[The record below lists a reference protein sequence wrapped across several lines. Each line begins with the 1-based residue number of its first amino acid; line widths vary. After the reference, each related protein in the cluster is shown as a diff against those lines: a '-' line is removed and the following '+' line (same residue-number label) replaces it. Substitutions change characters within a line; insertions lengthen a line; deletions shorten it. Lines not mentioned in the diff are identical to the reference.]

1 MAAAR
6 KPTHTCSGRV
16 CFAHYQL
23 PFPMMH
29 SLPLVPH
36 RFWWW
41 SPNKPQFFRS
51 IILPW
56 SKVLRCS
63 PNDEILAKA
72 AAVKHIP
79 IAKLDNW
86 GPVHGNT
93 HHQTSS
99 SEYTCRISWRKLKD
113 TRSIWV
119 FISLDNSV
127 VSSHGRPSRKATI
140 ALQLTNTAKMIRSS
154 RTYGRAYQKPRAE
167 KELSLPSKVQMETC
181 CAASWEVPFEC
192 HALAFFGHWQHSV
205 HVSFSESSWSCG
217 PLGPRAISIHISNL
231 TVPGMLAAWKHCHGL
246 DWHPQS
252 HLSWEHL
259 VSISL
264 GISRERWNFIGIP
277 TEIANVSVPSAL
289 PKGHIQ
295 PSFARLP
302 IRTWNIQPQSR
313 VNTSKGNAACTSVQY
328 GVACPWAQN
337 SWIALLYCHSY
348 YPGTVPQ
355 NHAPPLSPKLKL
367 SRPATLYQ
375 KANDFNSSLRVS
387 ITFTPHTANFKS
399 GAYGI
404 AMHSHASHSLSFAE
418 KRNIPNHIALCLG
431 GHS

>member
-6 KPTHTCSGRV
+6 KPTHTCRRLGLLCALS
-16 CFAHYQL
+16 ASISNDA
-23 PFPMMH
+23 FPASSASSFLM
-29 SLPLVPH
+29 V
-36 RFWWW
+36 
-41 SPNKPQFFRS
+41 KPKQTWV
-51 IILPW
+51 LQVHHPAW
-56 SKVLRCS
+56 TKVLWCS

-93 HHQTSS
+93 NHQTSS
-99 SEYTCRISWRKLKD
+99 SQYTCRISWRKLKD

-154 RTYGRAYQKPRAE
+154 RTYGRAYQKPRG
-167 KELSLPSKVQMETC
+167 KTELLLPSKVQIKTF
-181 CAASWEVPFEC
+181 CAESWEVPFEC
-192 HALAFFGHWQHSV
+192 HALTFFGQWQQSV

-217 PLGPRAISIHISNL
+217 LLGPRAISIHISNL
-231 TVPGMLAAWKHCHGL
+231 TVPGKLAAWKHCHGL

-277 TEIANVSVPSAL
+277 TEIANVFCSICSSQRTYSAIICPLAHPNLKHSATIKGEHFQRQCCMHFCSVWRRMPLGTKLLDSPAILPLILPRHCSTKSCTTAL
-289 PKGHIQ
+289 
-295 PSFARLP
+295 
-302 IRTWNIQPQSR
+302 
-313 VNTSKGNAACTSVQY
+313 SKAEA
-328 GVACPWAQN
+328 
-337 SWIALLYCHSY
+337 
-348 YPGTVPQ
+348 
-355 NHAPPLSPKLKL
+355 LSPCNLISK
-367 SRPATLYQ
+367 SQWFQHDWRTL
-375 KANDFNSSLRVS
+375 
-387 ITFTPHTANFKS
+387 P
-399 GAYGI
+399 
-404 AMHSHASHSLSFAE
+404 
-418 KRNIPNHIALCLG
+418 
-431 GHS
+431 